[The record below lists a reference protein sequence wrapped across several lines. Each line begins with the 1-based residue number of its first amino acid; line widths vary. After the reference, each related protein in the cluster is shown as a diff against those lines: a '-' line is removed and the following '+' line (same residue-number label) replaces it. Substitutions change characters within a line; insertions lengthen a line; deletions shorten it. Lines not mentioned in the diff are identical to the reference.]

1 MRTSQEKK
9 EVVRLEMKRLEKEHF
24 AYFKET
30 DRKIS
35 ETLIRFFEKSEAETY
50 FCYIPFQNEP
60 DIMPAIFRAQE
71 MKKKIAVPRCEKNG
85 IMTAILLKDIQDL
98 KPGMYGILE
107 PDRGAPV
114 LNAENIDVIMLPGVA
129 FSKNGK
135 RLGRGG
141 GYYDRFC
148 EKFHGLMV
156 GIAREYMLQDDLP
169 CEKHDVKVDVIITE
183 ERTIQTK

>member
-1 MRTSQEKK
+1 MRIPKEKK
-9 EVVRLEMKRLEKEHF
+9 EAVRFEIKRLEKEHLDCVE
-24 AYFKET
+24 ET

-35 ETLIRFFEKSEAETY
+35 ETLIRFFEESEAETY

-60 DIMPAIFRAQE
+60 DIMPAILRAKE

-85 IMTAILLKDIQDL
+85 VMTAVLLEDIKDL
-98 KPGMYGILE
+98 TPGMYGILE
-107 PDRGAPV
+107 PGGELSAID
-114 LNAENIDVIMLPGVA
+114 AENIDVILLPGVA
-129 FSKNGK
+129 FSESGK

-148 EKFHGLMV
+148 KGFRGIMV

-169 CEKHDVKVDVIITE
+169 CERHDVDVDVIITE
-183 ERTIQTK
+183 KRMIRTK